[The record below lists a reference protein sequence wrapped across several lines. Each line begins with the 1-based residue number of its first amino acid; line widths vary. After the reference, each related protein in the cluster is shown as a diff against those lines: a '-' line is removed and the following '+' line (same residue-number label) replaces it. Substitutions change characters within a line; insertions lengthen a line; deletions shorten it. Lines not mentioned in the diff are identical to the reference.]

1 MLLPEQTSPRHLMAE
16 GTLGLLR
23 ARTDAAHQH
32 PSDDEYKVYSAHVPN
47 LESET
52 SQTFSCTVTRTLE
65 LWNWLDQ
72 NKVDIKSKSLRRK
85 QHCLDQHTARYKQKD
100 ISL

>member
-1 MLLPEQTSPRHLMAE
+1 MKMLLPEQTSPRHLMAE
-16 GTLGLLR
+16 GTLSLLQ

-32 PSDDEYKVYSAHVPN
+32 PSDEYKVYSARVPN

-72 NKVDIKSKSLRRK
+72 NKVDFKSKSLRRK
-85 QHCLDQHTARYKQKD
+85 QHCLD
-100 ISL
+100 